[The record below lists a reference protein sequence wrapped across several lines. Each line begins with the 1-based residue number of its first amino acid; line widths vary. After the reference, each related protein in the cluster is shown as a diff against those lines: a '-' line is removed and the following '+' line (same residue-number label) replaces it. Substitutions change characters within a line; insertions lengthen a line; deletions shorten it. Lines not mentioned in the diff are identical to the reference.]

1 MERLASNGSPRF
13 RLWVATYAD
22 GRPRHWYELP
32 GAAIAV
38 EPVDDA
44 LYSAAE
50 AALFLEG
57 FNSAV
62 LDDPRSIWAV
72 AVPVEVRFE
81 GDARPGLPVRG
92 TAFSPATPSEDETLI
107 NTPVAGS
114 VAVDTGSAAAGTRD
128 QFQGFDQSPQ
138 RAR

>member
-1 MERLASNGSPRF
+1 MEKLFSSGSPRF
-13 RLWVATYAD
+13 RLWVATYSD
-22 GRPRHWYELP
+22 WRPQGWHQQPP
-32 GAAIAV
+32 GAIAV

-62 LDDPRSIWAV
+62 LDDPRSLWAV
-72 AVPVEVRFE
+72 AVPVEIKLE
-81 GDARPGLPVRG
+81 GDARPGMPVRG
-92 TAFSPATPSEDETLI
+92 AAFLPANEEETPCGAA
-107 NTPVAGS
+107 VAGS
-114 VAVDTGSAAAGTRD
+114 TGAHTGD
-128 QFQGFDQSPQ
+128 QFHGFDQSPQ